1 MHHDPSDQ
9 WRTSVCETTEGASTF
24 VSTTMVHM
32 SANARKDS
40 NSWRTKNGAKTLM
53 NVPYTMVVA
62 ICCARTVMDLTNVV
76 AEKDSNL
83 DLTRRPVQI

>member
-1 MHHDPSDQ
+1 
-9 WRTSVCETTEGASTF
+9 
-24 VSTTMVHM
+24 
-32 SANARKDS
+32 
-40 NSWRTKNGAKTLM
+40 M